1 MGRNIVVDR
10 ETIKVQQVIAE
21 ENTTINVMRT
31 IELPCKVRKI
41 VDVVADI
48 VNFQLKYFPIKLL
61 LRGLA

>member
-10 ETIKVQQVIAE
+10 ERIKVQQVIAE

-48 VNFQLKYFPIKLL
+48 VELSAEILPIKLC
-61 LRGLA
+61 